1 MPLIP
6 NPDIVEER
14 LAALPLVTFQAG
26 DMVLGAGSRTDQ
38 LFFLKN
44 GAVAVERDGV
54 EIARVTQSNT
64 VFGELS
70 ILLDQPHMADV
81 RALETSQFHV
91 VDAALLVG
99 QDPTLLV
106 HVAAILAHRLD
117 SITRTLIKM
126 KTEGVGHSNGRS
138 IEEALLI
145 ASGSL
150 YERALRGERRRP
162 VTGHRPPHQS
172 RSHD

>member
-6 NPDIVEER
+6 DPEAIEER
-14 LAALPLVTFQAG
+14 LTALPVVSFQAG
-26 DMVLGAGSRTDQ
+26 DIVLGAGSRSDQ
-38 LFFLKN
+38 LFFLKD

-54 EIARVTQSNT
+54 EIARVTRRNA

-70 ILLDQPHMADV
+70 LLLDQPHMADV

-91 VDAALLVG
+91 ADVKLLAA
-99 QDPTLLV
+99 QDPTLLI

-126 KTEGVGHSNGRS
+126 KIEGAEHSSSTS

-150 YERALRGERRRP
+150 YERALR
-162 VTGHRPPHQS
+162 
-172 RSHD
+172 